1 MVGLRSDESEG
12 VANRAANPGGSG
24 REVKRRTAARAVH
37 KQQHSLDFHRNIIP
51 KVGTGSF

>member
-37 KQQHSLDFHRNIIP
+37 QQQH
-51 KVGTGSF
+51 